1 MMICTHQKGLTL
13 IEVVLVILL
22 LSIASVAVLGQFT
35 QMARSYDSNEHA
47 QTAAQLAQEC
57 AEHIFAQRR
66 LQTYAAAISAT
77 CPLLP
82 ATYTAAGYARTVSFG
97 AAPGAC
103 VTLPCTQVDVVV
115 THNATEWARTV
126 FMLGSY

>member
-1 MMICTHQKGLTL
+1 MMPRAPQQGLTL

-35 QMARSYDSNEHA
+35 QMARSYDSNERA
-47 QTAAQLAQEC
+47 QTASQLAQEC
-57 AEHIFAQRR
+57 AEHIFARRR
-66 LQTYAAAISAT
+66 LQTYAVAIAST
-77 CPLLP
+77 CPALP
-82 ATYTAAGYARTVSFG
+82 ASYSTAGYARTVSFG

-103 VTLPCTQVDVVV
+103 VTLPCTRVDVVV
-115 THNATEWARTV
+115 THNATEWARSV